1 MISRDSNLYKNIVTT
16 WKAPGEVWLSQFE
29 SHILKIEKL
38 WNLEPIKP
46 IDNLSFHFVGTSK
59 RKSDGLDVVVKTGC
73 DIESLDRERQWL
85 RHFNGVAAQVIESDK
100 ALGAT
105 LMERLVPGTTL
116 KQSREISD
124 DEQTIVLAGMIKE
137 LNARTV
143 TSGAFKHISEL
154 AKDLDVLK
162 GAVDD
167 RMIDKARR
175 IIADLTLDRSQDRL
189 LHGDLHHDNILK
201 HKYSWKVIDPHGY
214 VGDPVFEM
222 AVMMYNPLD
231 AYPVNRPL
239 RKTLE
244 RRFEILNE
252 HIGFDIQRMKAW
264 AFAAAMIST
273 AWDYGD
279 TKKIFGIPF
288 LVAQELRS

>member
-16 WKAPGEVWLSQFE
+16 WKAQGEQWLLQFP
-29 SHILKIEKL
+29 SHIQKIEAL

-46 IDNLSFHFVGTSK
+46 LDNLSFHFVGTSI
-59 RKSDGLDVVVKTGC
+59 RKSDGIEVVVKTGC

-85 RHFNGVAAQVIESDK
+85 RHFGGVAAQVIESDK

-105 LMERLVPGTTL
+105 LMERLIPGETL
-116 KQSREISD
+116 KQSKQFSD
-124 DEQTIVLAGMIKE
+124 DEQTIILANMIRE
-137 LNARTV
+137 LNSRSII
-143 TSGAFKHISEL
+143 SGAFKHIAEL
-154 AKDLDVLK
+154 SKDLDVLK
-162 GAVDD
+162 GAVDS
-167 RMIDKARR
+167 RMLDKAKG
-175 IIADLTLDRSQDRL
+175 IISELTLDRSQDCL
-189 LHGDLHHDNILK
+189 LHGDLHHDNVLK
-201 HKYSWKVIDPHGY
+201 HKHSWKVIDPHGY
-214 VGDPVFEM
+214 VGDPTFEM

-231 AYPVNRPL
+231 SYPVNRPL

-244 RRFEILNE
+244 RRMEILNE
-252 HIGFDIQRMKAW
+252 HINFDMQKMKAW

-279 TKKIFGIPF
+279 TKKLLGIPF